1 VEVKREKNQS
11 CNMKKPQSII
21 GSLLSLGAFALFTQA
36 TALAQTN
43 APAVVVYT
51 NGVATT
57 NVVVPAPVPPPPQ
70 PAEEEE
76 KDKRFHSGEIDLS
89 PFGLYVDRAGGKWGG
104 GAALTFY
111 PIKNLGIGAA
121 TFMTDTKGTFFD
133 NVQGE
138 GYFRLPL
145 LRIVAPY
152 AVGSFGY
159 QFDHDYSFETFGLGV
174 DFRPLRN
181 LGAFADGQYLVSNNH
196 SKEGNSPFIRIGLR
210 LV

>member
-1 VEVKREKNQS
+1 MKN
-11 CNMKKPQSII
+11 PQSII
-21 GSLLSLGAFALFTQA
+21 GSLLSLGAFALLTQA

-43 APAVVVYT
+43 APVVVVNTNPVVIVTT
-51 NGVATT
+51 NGAAVT
-57 NVVVPAPVPPPPQ
+57 NVVAPAPVPPPPQ
-70 PAEEEE
+70 PAEEKE
-76 KDKRFHSGEIDLS
+76 KRFHSGEIDLS

-196 SKEGNSPFIRIGLR
+196 SKAGNSPFIRIGLR
-210 LV
+210 LVW